1 MFIWTTKTEKTGLME
16 ARDQF
21 VEDLKNLSPDDPNYK
36 ETLKAVKTLSNLI
49 AEEKAEM
56 LSPNTVLMVIGNV
69 IVAGMFTI
77 FEKDNI
83 VTTKAVPFLMKFIK

>member
-1 MFIWTTKTEKTGLME
+1 MSFWTKTEKTQLME

-21 VEDLKNLSPDDPNYK
+21 VWDLRNLTPDDTNYK

-49 AEEKAEM
+49 AEEKPEE
-56 LSPNTVLMVIGNV
+56 LNPNTVLIVIGNV
-69 IVAGMFTI
+69 FIGGMFTI
-77 FEKDNI
+77 FERSNI